1 MGPITDKKSKKF
13 SNETP
18 TGGQKTPPADKNLFN
33 VKNSLKKNKTA
44 IKYGGFQIRSDK
56 YDLFYSFFR
65 FRYIRK
71 LAGEVL
77 ERIRDKIRAVAI
89 IAFCHFIN
97 LFD

>member
-1 MGPITDKKSKKF
+1 MADK
-13 SNETP
+13 
-18 TGGQKTPPADKNLFN
+18 KTPPADKNLFN

-44 IKYGGFQIRSDK
+44 IKHGGSQIRSDK

>member
-1 MGPITDKKSKKF
+1 MAVL
-13 SNETP
+13 N
-18 TGGQKTPPADKNLFN
+18 
-33 VKNSLKKNKTA
+33 
-44 IKYGGFQIRSDK
+44 IRSDK

>member
-1 MGPITDKKSKKF
+1 MGPITKNRKNSQTKHPMADKK
-13 SNETP
+13 TP
-18 TGGQKTPPADKNLFN
+18 TGIQKFLYRKKP
-33 VKNSLKKNKTA
+33 SQKNKTA
-44 IKYGGFQIRSDK
+44 IKYGGSEIRSDK